1 MLKTVAEFTFE
12 YEAEIAKGRLEAEGI
27 EAVITNVNSPYPG
40 LQLGKHGIE
49 LKVHDYDLESA
60 QLILDTPVPEEP
72 VSGEPVFEDAPASE
86 AAPTPED
93 AVAPDEA

>member
-27 EAVITNVNSPYPG
+27 EAVITNVNTPYPG

-60 QLILDTPVPEEP
+60 QMILDSPVSEDSGPDDSVPGESVPEEP
-72 VSGEPVFEDAPASE
+72 VA
-86 AAPTPED
+86 
-93 AVAPDEA
+93 

>member
-27 EAVITNVNSPYPG
+27 EAVITNVNTPYPG

-60 QLILDTPVPEEP
+60 QMILDSPVPEDP
-72 VSGEPVFEDAPASE
+72 ALGDPDADNAVPGEE
-86 AAPTPED
+86 A
-93 AVAPDEA
+93 

>member
-12 YEAEIAKGRLEAEGI
+12 YEAEIAKGRLESEGI
-27 EAVITNVNSPYPG
+27 EAVIVNVNTPYPG

-60 QLILDTPVPEEP
+60 QMILDTE
-72 VSGEPVFEDAPASE
+72 VSE
-86 AAPTPED
+86 
-93 AVAPDEA
+93 DEA